1 MNQSTQHRL
10 SGVFAAALTPLD
22 SDLSPDH
29 GAMLDHYRWLLAQ
42 GCDGVAALGTTGEAN
57 SFSLEERL
65 AIIEALAAS
74 DIDPGRLLVG
84 SGCCAVPDTVRLS
97 RAALDMGAAGV
108 LMLPPFYYKNP
119 SADGLYAAYAEVIE
133 RLGDERLAIYVYHF
147 PAMTGIDIPIAL
159 LERLVADY
167 PDTVVGLKDS
177 SGDWSHTEAVCRA
190 LPGFGVFAGSEQ
202 LLLPVLRA
210 GGAGCISATVN
221 VTCQLTARI
230 YARWREDDAEALQE
244 ELSALRLKIQA
255 YPMIAA
261 LKQIMAHTRG
271 RGEWLNLRPPLLPLS
286 PDQATALVAELE
298 SAGFV
303 LPAAA

>member
-1 MNQSTQHRL
+1 MNQSPQHRL
-10 SGVFAAALTPLD
+10 GGVFAAALTPLNG
-22 SDLSPDH
+22 DLSPDH
-29 GAMLDHYRWLLAQ
+29 EAMLGHYRWLLAR

-57 SFSLEERL
+57 SFSVEERL

-74 DIDPGRLLVG
+74 DIDPGRLLIG
-84 SGCCAVPDTVRLS
+84 TGCCAIPDTVRLS

-147 PAMTGIDIPIAL
+147 PAMTGIDISIAF

-202 LLLPVLRA
+202 FLLPVLRA

-221 VTCQLTARI
+221 VTCQLAAGV
-230 YARWREDDAEALQE
+230 YARWRESDAEALQE
-244 ELSALRLKIQA
+244 ELSNLRLKIQA
-255 YPMIAA
+255 YPAIAA

-271 RGEWLNLRPPLLPLS
+271 RAEWLNLRPPLLPLK
-286 PDQATALVAELE
+286 PDQAAALLSELGGI
-298 SAGFV
+298 GFV

>member
-1 MNQSTQHRL
+1 MNQSPQHRL
-10 SGVFAAALTPLD
+10 GGVFAAALTPLHG
-22 SDLSPDH
+22 DLSPDH
-29 GAMLDHYRWLLAQ
+29 EAMLGHYRWLLAQ

-57 SFSLEERL
+57 SFSVEERL

-74 DIDPGRLLVG
+74 GIEPSRLMIG
-84 SGCCAVPDTVRLS
+84 TGCCAVPDTVRLS
-97 RAALDMGAAGV
+97 RAALELGAAGV
-108 LMLPPFYYKNP
+108 LILPPFYYKNP

-147 PAMTGIDIPIAL
+147 PAMTGIDLPIAL

-167 PDTVVGLKDS
+167 PGTVVGLKDS
-177 SGDWSHTEAVCRA
+177 SGDWAHTEAVCRA
-190 LPGFGVFAGSEQ
+190 LPGFAVFAGSEQ

-221 VTCQLTARI
+221 VTCELAGRV
-230 YARWREDDAEALQE
+230 YGRWRESDAEALQE
-244 ELSALRLKIQA
+244 ELSAVRLAIQG

-261 LKQIMAHTRG
+261 LKQILAHTRG
-271 RGEWLNLRPPLLPLS
+271 RAEWLNLRPPLVPLS
-286 PDQATALVAELE
+286 ADQAAALLSALE
-298 SAGFV
+298 GVGFV